1 MSLQQSYN
9 GAREQYAALGVDTDA
24 ALKRL
29 NEIPVSLHCWQLDDL
44 SGFESPERRLSGG
57 ISAIGNAPGKPA
69 NREEFMAHLD
79 KALSRIPGRNR
90 LALHAVYLDN
100 GGKFVDRDA
109 IDPGHFRFWADYAK
123 EKKIGLDFNPTY
135 FSHPLA
141 EDNFTLASADDKKRA
156 FWVEHGRRCRKIGEY
171 FGKELGT
178 PCITNHWIP
187 DGYKDYTVD
196 KLAPRKRLA
205 ESIDEILC
213 EPISREYNMDSFESK
228 LFGLGIESY
237 TVGSHEFY
245 SNYCARRD
253 DAMVCMDMGHF
264 HPTETVS
271 AKLTSYIVFGQHV
284 MLHVSRPVRWD
295 SDHVVSFDDETR
307 EVMLEIARSDAFD
320 IVHIGTDYFDASI
333 NRVAATVLGARNVKK
348 AILCALLEPAKLLKG
363 FEEKGDLT
371 KRLAYIEEQKSLPFG
386 SVWNMFC
393 EQEGVPSVR
402 WMDEF

>member
-1 MSLQQSYN
+1 MLRQQSYN
-9 GAREQYAALGVDTDA
+9 DAREQYASLGVDTDA

-29 NEIPVSLHCWQLDDL
+29 KVIPISLHCWQLDDL
-44 SGFESPERRLSGG
+44 SGFENSGRGLSGG

-69 NREEFMAHLD
+69 NREEFLAHLD

-100 GGKFVDRDA
+100 SGKFVDRDA
-109 IDPGHFRFWADYAK
+109 IDPAHFRFWVDYAK

-141 EDNFTLASADDKKRA
+141 DDNFTLASADDKKRA

-187 DGYKDYTVD
+187 DGFKDYTID

-205 ESIDEILC
+205 ESLNEILG
-213 EPISREYNMDSFESK
+213 ESISREYNMDSFESK
-228 LFGLGIESY
+228 LFGLGIESD

-271 AKLTSYIVFGQHV
+271 AKLTAYIALGQQV

-320 IVHIGTDYFDASI
+320 TVHIGTDYFDASI
-333 NRVAATVLGARNVKK
+333 NRIAATVLGARNVKK
-348 AILCALLEPAKLLKG
+348 AILYALLEPTKLLKEL
-363 FEEKGDLT
+363 EEKGDLT
-371 KRLAYIEEQKSLPFG
+371 KRLAYVEEQKSLPFG